1 MPDVSTDGG
10 AQIGGDV
17 GTGGGDVVGRDQRNA
32 GNEINIFPYDHQD
45 RLEQIHFQLQCME
58 DNFNFRMT
66 LVERDLVALRE
77 ELSKIRSRQSNYPT
91 WFQVL
96 MIVVAGVLLI
106 VMMTFISKIDA
117 AQKQLNAMAPIGSIE
132 RQLGERK
139 P

>member
-17 GTGGGDVVGRDQRNA
+17 GTGGGDVVGRDQLNA

-45 RLEQIHFQLQCME
+45 RLEQIHFQLQRME

-66 LVERDLVALRE
+66 LVECDLVVLRE